1 MRREERLEVG
11 ERSNGWTCGDA
22 FTYTRLAWHQ
32 RDDSTS
38 PKGPET
44 MARPRGVAV
53 TVLAFSLFL
62 GACATTTRS
71 IPRVTELPGLTKTGV
86 QPGDQLVIAF
96 YTAAGT
102 ELAEVSGE
110 RTIGDNGEIFLPFL
124 GTVGVLGLDAQ
135 AIRELLEE
143 RYGALYSDPVVEVVA
158 NIHVNITGAVS
169 RAGQFFVPPTATI
182 VDALSLA
189 GGAGSEV
196 DVGLQG
202 GASDPS
208 RVRLV
213 RDGVAT
219 VIDMRPLDVRPEVLS
234 LRVQS
239 GDWLHVPRA
248 IRSQRRDDVTF
259 YGTVLTT
266 LLTLVS
272 LIVLIAR

>member
-1 MRREERLEVG
+1 MALHQLHG
-11 ERSNGWTCGDA
+11 NA
-22 FTYTRLAWHQ
+22 ALALN
-32 RDDSTS
+32 S
-38 PKGPET
+38 
-44 MARPRGVAV
+44 ARQAV
-53 TVLAFSLFL
+53 
-62 GACATTTRS
+62 
-71 IPRVTELPGLTKTGV
+71 
-86 QPGDQLVIAF
+86 
-96 YTAAGT
+96 
-102 ELAEVSGE
+102 ELAEASELVTEWPIAINRLIVVLIYRGSMESE
-110 RTIGDNGEIFLPFL
+110 R
-124 GTVGVLGLDAQ
+124 GL
-135 AIRELLEE
+135 ELLERAE
-143 RYGALYSDPVVEVVA
+143 NAAARAGDLLLRFTLGLNRGVWYLETANYAAAEVAFEKAQSIVGEPDDPAALYSDPVVEVVA

-169 RAGQFFVPPTATI
+169 RAGQYFVPPSATL
-182 VDALSLA
+182 VDALALA

-202 GASDPS
+202 GASDPA

-272 LIVLIAR
+272 LIVLIGR

>member
-1 MRREERLEVG
+1 
-11 ERSNGWTCGDA
+11 
-22 FTYTRLAWHQ
+22 
-32 RDDSTS
+32 
-38 PKGPET
+38 
-44 MARPRGVAV
+44 MARPRRIAV
-53 TVLAFSLFL
+53 IVFAFSLFL
-62 GACATTTRS
+62 GACATTQS
-71 IPRVTELPGLTKTGV
+71 PPAATEPPPLTKTGV

-110 RTIGDNGEIFLPFL
+110 RTIDDNGEIFLPFL
-124 GTVGVLGLDAQ
+124 GTVSVLGLDAGT
-135 AIRELLEE
+135 IRELLEE

-169 RAGQFFVPPTATI
+169 RTGRYFLSPSATL
-182 VDALSLA
+182 VDALALA
-189 GGAGSEV
+189 GGASSEV
-196 DVGLQG
+196 GGGAG

-213 RDGVAT
+213 RDGTAT
-219 VIDMRPLDVRPEVLS
+219 IIDMRPLSVRPQFLS

-248 IRSQRRDDVTF
+248 PRSRLREDISF

-266 LLTLVS
+266 LFTLAS